1 MSLTVFTKSL
11 AIPSYPAVERKTQA
25 DARITGAT
33 DAAAWGRGTI
43 MVTSP
48 QTEYVVSVDRQAGVQ
63 TSKGLHLPGVRP
75 RSVVSNI
82 DRNSLWVYGDSGVL
96 VRLSNDRLQPA
107 ELARI
112 QLSPPAFA
120 SWMVFGRS
128 PVVTGRRRS
137 TDAEFLFEETLTNER
152 INDVRSELM
161 VFVPTANG
169 VSYFSSYQPGIVHM
183 GDLSGLGVGM
193 EAGAFDD
200 ATGYLYVLSSRG
212 IGYCAQVLSNSVL
225 TAVNPL
231 RFPNVEGPIQA
242 RVIGSILYVICES
255 RNRLITY
262 SLTDPQN
269 PVQLT
274 DAVFDTGLYWE
285 RNPVRRVDD
294 AGNAVF
300 KFNSF
305 PAIPSNWPVIAAGSV
320 PESEAGPELIWV
332 LEGEVSRITFDVPDI
347 LPVTVFQSGGT
358 STVFATNLGVG
369 CILMEKGVIAD
380 QYSPDVSMVVTGGT
394 RTSNS
399 EAVAYDKNGILVSS
413 KEERIAQP
421 YAQIPVPAAG
431 VTIGYSD
438 VINGAVPYDG
448 GRSWQGISDG
458 SLIIRPL
465 MRYRDYPVNTGDSDT
480 LVRAR
485 VSAVVGV
492 PTYTA
497 TYPWGSFANPADPI
511 VTVASQWED
520 EDGFLVVQL
529 ASAPPVGTIITIQE
543 INFPSGVSQEAG
555 LCRQKIPALVTY
567 VLDSVLVNDFP
578 DASSYATDSGGHAV
592 GTYRVTYLD
601 GAFYDPNTLQYF
613 CTSLDGTTRIGVRTD
628 RAFSYVLP
636 APNWV
641 QIGAGNDAAATAAAA
656 SALAAG
662 KQLIFTVGPLTCR
675 IAGSLLSKPVGCT
688 GSVRLLFE
696 KIP

>member
-1 MSLTVFTKSL
+1 MLTVFTTPL
-11 AIPSYPAVERKTQA
+11 YPPAVPSVEQKTQA
-25 DARITGAT
+25 DARLTGAT

-63 TSKGLHLPGVRP
+63 TSKGLHLPGVHP
-75 RSVVSNI
+75 RAIASSI
-82 DRNSLWVYGDSGVL
+82 DRNSLWVYGDSGIL

-107 ELARI
+107 ELGRI

-137 TDAEFLFEETLTNER
+137 TQAEFLFNEANTLER

-161 VFVPTANG
+161 VFVPTADG
-169 VSYFSSYQPGIVHM
+169 VSYFSSYQSGIVHM

-212 IGYCAQVLSNSVL
+212 IGYCARVLSNAVL

-285 RNPVRRVDD
+285 RNPVRLVDD
-294 AGNAVF
+294 TGAAVF

-320 PESEAGPELIWV
+320 PQSEAGPELKWI

-358 STVFATNLGVG
+358 STVAPTNLSVG

-380 QYSPDVSMVVTGGT
+380 QYSPDVSMSVIGGT
-394 RTSNS
+394 RTSSS

-413 KEERIAQP
+413 KQDRLSVS
-421 YAQIPVPAAG
+421 YDQIPQPFTE
-431 VTIGYSD
+431 VTVGYSD
-438 VINGAVPYDG
+438 VINGGVPYYG
-448 GRSWQGISDG
+448 ARSWQGISDG
-458 SLIIRPL
+458 SPIIRPWL
-465 MRYRDYPVNTGDSDT
+465 RYRTFRMNLGDSDT
-480 LVRAR
+480 PVRAR

-497 TYPWGSFANPADPI
+497 SFPWGSFANPADPI
-511 VTVASQWED
+511 VTVTTQWED

-529 ASAPPVGTIITIQE
+529 AAAPPVGTIITIQE
-543 INFPSGVSQEAG
+543 GSFPTGTTQELG
-555 LCRQKIPALVTY
+555 LCRQKVADLVTF
-567 VLDSVLVNDFP
+567 VLAAGSVDPFP
-578 DASSYATDSGGHAV
+578 VATSYANDASGHAV

-601 GAFYDPNTLQYF
+601 GAFYDPNTLQFF
-613 CTSLDGTTRIGVRTD
+613 CTSMDGVTRIGVRTLTTQ
-628 RAFSYVLP
+628 SYVLP
-636 APNWV
+636 DPTWL
-641 QIGAGNDAAATAAAA
+641 QIGVGNDAAATAAAA

-662 KQLIFTVGPLTCR
+662 KQLIFSLTTPTR
-675 IAGSLLSKPVGCT
+675 IAGSLLSVPVGCT